1 MDGQGTFVRVS
12 LSYRSRLDETLKTPY
27 QAARLRLLLPAG
39 IALSFALSIM
49 AAGHTAA
56 GGITTVGLGVAAPFA
71 VLAGTPAI
79 TNVGLTE
86 ITGDVG
92 IHPASSV
99 TGFPPGI
106 VNGEIHAGDDVA
118 LAAKNALITAYN
130 DAALRSSTATVA
142 GGLLG
147 GGAPLVAGVYNS
159 GGFTLDLTGTLTL
172 DAENNPD
179 AVWIFQATSDL
190 ITAPASTVE
199 FVNGGSPCNV
209 FWQVT
214 SSAALAGPTFVG
226 TILALASI
234 TMTDDVT
241 VEGRALARNGNVT
254 LINDTIDNSMCVT
267 GGPTPTP
274 APTPV
279 PPGAPGG
286 PTPTASPLLP
296 NTSSDE
302 DDQGTGSPPVVF
314 FAVAAVLAG
323 TALMLRR
330 GPARTRRT
338 GSGPR

>member
-1 MDGQGTFVRVS
+1 MR
-12 LSYRSRLDETLKTPY
+12 LS
-27 QAARLRLLLPAG
+27 LPAG
-39 IALSFALSIM
+39 IALAFALSLM
-49 AAGHTAA
+49 AAGPTSA
-56 GGITTVGLGVAAPFA
+56 GGITTVSLGVAAPFA
-71 VLAGTPAI
+71 VLAGTPSI

-92 IHPASSV
+92 IHPAASV

-106 VNGEIHAGDDVA
+106 INGEVHAGDGVA
-118 LAAKNALITAYN
+118 LAAKAALVTAYV
-130 DAALRSSTATVA
+130 DAANRTSTATVA

-147 GGAPLVAGVYNS
+147 GTTLVAGVYNS
-159 GGFTLDLTGTLTL
+159 GGFTLDVTGTLTL
-172 DAENNPD
+172 DAQNNPD
-179 AVWIFQATSDL
+179 AIWIFQATSDL

-199 FVNGGSPCNV
+199 FINGGSPCNV

-254 LINDTIDNSMCVT
+254 FINDTIDSSMCAT

-274 APTPV
+274 TPSPSPA

-296 NTSSDE
+296 NTSADQNG
-302 DDQGTGSPPVVF
+302 QGTGSPPVIF

-323 TALMLRR
+323 TAFMLRR
-330 GPARTRRT
+330 SPVRKGRVRSGRR
-338 GSGPR
+338 

>member
-1 MDGQGTFVRVS
+1 M
-12 LSYRSRLDETLKTPY
+12 KTPF

-39 IALSFALSIM
+39 IALTLAISLM
-49 AAGHTAA
+49 AAGHIAA
-56 GGITTVGLGVAAPFA
+56 GGITTVSLGVAAPFA
-71 VLAGTPAI
+71 VLAGTPSI

-92 IHPASSV
+92 IHPAASV

-106 VNGEIHAGDDVA
+106 VNGQIHAGDGVA
-118 LAAKNALITAYN
+118 LAAKDALVLAYL
-130 DAALRSSTATVA
+130 DAANRTPTATVA

-159 GGFTLDLTGTLTL
+159 GGFTLNLTGTLTL

-179 AVWIFQATSDL
+179 AIWIFQATSDL

-199 FVNGGSPCNV
+199 FINGGSPCNV

-254 LINDTIDNSMCVT
+254 FINDTIDNSMCVT

-274 APTPV
+274 TPTPAPTPV
-279 PPGAPGG
+279 PPGVPGV
-286 PTPTASPLLP
+286 PAPTATPLLP
-296 NTSSDE
+296 NTSSAQDG
-302 DDQGTGSPPVVF
+302 QGAGSPPVIF

-323 TALMLRR
+323 TAFMLRR
-330 GPARTRRT
+330 APARKERT
-338 GSGPR
+338 GRRRG